1 MIHKSMSQWLAS
13 AFFAG
18 VLLGCAGPHK
28 SEIAELNGVRDSLS
42 AAQAQLATL
51 PADSLAATRAWAVD
65 ALREF
70 EVMLKDS
77 GMTLTR
83 EEGLIVAEVTRAK
96 RLLKDFPDRITRIDG
111 SINRAQHQI
120 DGLIA
125 LLDNRA
131 ATDGA
136 GNPVDTTYIRENV
149 TRELRVARDICA
161 SVEET
166 KLYARRGLEVK
177 AGAVASVD
185 SLQTVLRARLA
196 TLVLNR
202 TED

>member
-1 MIHKSMSQWLAS
+1 MIHKSMSHWLTS
-13 AFFAG
+13 AFFAA

-42 AAQAQLATL
+42 AAQTQLATL
-51 PADSLAATRAWAVD
+51 PVDSLATTRSWAVD
-65 ALREF
+65 ALRDF

-96 RLLKDFPDRITRIDG
+96 RLLKDFPDRITRMDE
-111 SINRAQHQI
+111 SINRAHHQI
-120 DGLIA
+120 EGLIA
-125 LLDNRA
+125 LLDSRA

-136 GNPVDTTYIRENV
+136 GNPIDTTYIRENV
-149 TRELRVARDICA
+149 TRELRVARDICG

-202 TED
+202 TAD

>member
-1 MIHKSMSQWLAS
+1 MIHKSMSQWLTS

-42 AAQAQLATL
+42 AAQVQLASL
-51 PADSLAATRAWAVD
+51 PVDSLSATRTWALD

-96 RLLKDFPDRITRIDG
+96 RLLKDFPDRINRIDE

-125 LLDNRA
+125 LLDSRA

-136 GNPVDTTYIRENV
+136 GNPVDTAYIRENLI
-149 TRELRVARDICA
+149 RELRVGRDICA

-166 KLYARRGLEVK
+166 ELYARRGLEVK